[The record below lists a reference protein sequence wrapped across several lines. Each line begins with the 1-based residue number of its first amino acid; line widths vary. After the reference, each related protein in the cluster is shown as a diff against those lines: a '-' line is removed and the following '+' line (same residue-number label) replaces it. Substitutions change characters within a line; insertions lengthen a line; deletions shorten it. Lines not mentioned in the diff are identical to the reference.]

1 MKKVLIAY
9 TSIGSGHRV
18 VAEAVRDALLRSGEM
33 DVRMVDAF
41 DVLGRWGKLMA
52 DVASFLSLSLLPKV
66 YDWTWNSPYLGQIF
80 ARMPKS
86 RRIEENLLALYAQY
100 QPDVIVCTHAL
111 PCAIYCRAKTRY
123 ALSTPVVA
131 VSADWQVHAYWPLA
145 QVDHIVV
152 ASQPARTRLLELG
165 VTADRISV
173 AGVPIRSQFAAHT
186 NPNARRRCGPR
197 QVLVLAGGKQ
207 VAPYAI
213 TWPHIV
219 SLIYRLAQ
227 TPHLDFDWTVVTGC
241 NSLLE
246 RLLRRIAGECRS
258 ITVVGYTANGRVAE
272 RDRCG
277 DHQTRWIYPGR
288 EPWRC
293 TSRLSCST
301 TALGRKQQTPTT

>member
-152 ASQPARTRLLELG
+152 GSQPARTRLLELG
-165 VTADRISV
+165 
-173 AGVPIRSQFAAHT
+173 
-186 NPNARRRCGPR
+186 
-197 QVLVLAGGKQ
+197 
-207 VAPYAI
+207 
-213 TWPHIV
+213 
-219 SLIYRLAQ
+219 
-227 TPHLDFDWTVVTGC
+227 
-241 NSLLE
+241 
-246 RLLRRIAGECRS
+246 
-258 ITVVGYTANGRVAE
+258 
-272 RDRCG
+272 
-277 DHQTRWIYPGR
+277 
-288 EPWRC
+288 
-293 TSRLSCST
+293 
-301 TALGRKQQTPTT
+301 